1 MAYRIRGTV
10 LPDDE
15 VRDVFVIDGRI
26 TFDEVEGAETL
37 LQDGVL
43 VPGLV
48 DVHAHLAIASP
59 APEGASTR
67 ERAEASA
74 KAHLDA
80 GVLVVREPGSLDH
93 SSNGIGPSDGL
104 PRTVTGG
111 RFLAPPG
118 GYFPGLARDVTDDD
132 LPDAAAEE
140 ARASGAWAKVIGDTP
155 FPGPGLARTFSAAA
169 LAEAAARVHAV
180 GGRIAIH
187 CALPDVIHDAIEAGF
202 DSLEHASFLQLDQVQ
217 DVAARG
223 IAWVPTCSIDGMI
236 RGMARDAGWP
246 EHDVRAIDHRLDRQP
261 EVLREAVRAG
271 VLVLAGTDAG
281 MGPHGLIRHE
291 IELLLAAGLD
301 AQTAL
306 GAASWTARTWLG
318 LPGIEKGAPADLVAF
333 REDPREDAS
342 TLADPALILLDGQLI
357 RDPR

>member
-1 MAYRIRGTV
+1 MAYRIRGVV

-15 VRDVFVIDGRI
+15 VRDVFVVDGRI
-26 TFDEVEGAETL
+26 TFEEVEGAETL

-74 KAHLDA
+74 RAHLDA

-104 PRTVTGG
+104 PRTFTGG

-118 GYFPGLARDVTDDD
+118 GYFPGLAREVTEDD

-155 FPGPGLARTFSAAA
+155 VPGPGLTRTFSAAA

-187 CALPDVIHDAIEAGF
+187 CAIPDVIHDAIEAGF
-202 DSLEHASFLQLDQVQ
+202 DSLEHGSFLQLDQVQ
-217 DVAARG
+217 DIAGRG
-223 IAWVPTCSIDGMI
+223 SHGCP
-236 RGMARDAGWP
+236 
-246 EHDVRAIDHRLDRQP
+246 HVRS
-261 EVLREAVRAG
+261 
-271 VLVLAGTDAG
+271 
-281 MGPHGLIRHE
+281 
-291 IELLLAAGLD
+291 
-301 AQTAL
+301 TA
-306 GAASWTARTWLG
+306 
-318 LPGIEKGAPADLVAF
+318 
-333 REDPREDAS
+333 
-342 TLADPALILLDGQLI
+342 
-357 RDPR
+357 

>member
-1 MAYRIRGTV
+1 MAYRIRGAV
-10 LPDDE
+10 LPDD
-15 VRDVFVIDGRI
+15 VIRDVFVVDGRI

-80 GVLVVREPGSLDH
+80 GVLAVREPGSLDH

-104 PRTVTGG
+104 PRTFTGG

-155 FPGPGLARTFSAAA
+155 IPGPGLARTFGASA

-187 CALPDVIHDAIEAGF
+187 CSLPDVIHDAIEAGF
-202 DSLEHASFLQLDQVQ
+202 DSLEHASFLRLDQVQ
-217 DVAARG
+217 AVAAHG

-236 RGMARDAGWP
+236 RGMVRDAGWP
-246 EHDVRAIDHRLDRQP
+246 EHDVRAIDQGLDHQP
-261 EVLREAVRAG
+261 EVIREAALAG
-271 VLVLAGTDAG
+271 VTLLAGTDAG

-291 IELLLAAGLD
+291 VELMMAAGLG

-318 LPGIEKGAPADLVAF
+318 LPGIEEGAPADLVAF
-333 REDPREDAS
+333 REDPREDQR
-342 TLADPALILLDGQLI
+342 TLADPALILLDGRLI